1 MEYLGNG
8 SFGSVYKI
16 NDTTAMKCQ
25 ISNSS
30 LKKEFKIVEDL
41 ALLLPNNEQIIKV
54 YDYNSKTKC
63 FTMELLDNYKSL
75 DKMKLNKISKEK
87 KSSIMKQLRFI
98 INDLHSLGYAHHD
111 IALRNIMYNQET
123 DNVKLIDF
131 GLAHN
136 KATSSCF
143 RKDLSML
150 VKVEKLLLH

>member
-1 MEYLGNG
+1 MEFLGNG

-16 NDTTAMKCQ
+16 NDSTAMKCQ
-25 ISNSS
+25 ISHSS
-30 LKKEFKIVEDL
+30 LKKEFEIAKDL
-41 ALLLPNNEQIIKV
+41 STLLPNDDQIIKV
-54 YDYNSKTKC
+54 YNYNGRTKC
-63 FTMELLDNYKSL
+63 YTMEFLSNYKSL
-75 DKMKLNKISKEK
+75 DNIKLHKISQEN

-136 KATSSCF
+136 KATSSCL